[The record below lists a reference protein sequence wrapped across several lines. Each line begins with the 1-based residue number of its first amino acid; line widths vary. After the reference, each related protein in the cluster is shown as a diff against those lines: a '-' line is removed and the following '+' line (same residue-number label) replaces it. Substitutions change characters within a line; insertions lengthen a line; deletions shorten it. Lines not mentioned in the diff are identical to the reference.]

1 MKSRVCIIDD
11 QRSILESMEMFFR
24 IRNWD
29 VYTAANG
36 PDGIKIVEEVRP
48 SLVIL
53 DIRLPGMSGLEVLEK
68 LRGRFPTLHVIVI
81 TAFQSMESTIQ
92 AIKLG
97 AFDYLHKPI
106 DIAEMDAVIRRLEQT
121 TFADGAHEL
130 DALDQA
136 VSLVDCQPQIIARS
150 SKMKEVFKTIAL
162 VSESR
167 VTVLIQGESGT
178 GKELIA
184 RSIHY
189 NSPWSDRPFTVMDCS
204 TLVGSLVESE
214 LFGYEKGAFTGANET
229 RKGRLELTGE
239 GTIFFDEIGELPL
252 QMQSKLLRF
261 LQSGEFVRVG
271 GDRPIYSNA
280 RIVAATNRDLTK
292 LVQEGQFRED
302 LYYRLKVVTINAPPL
317 RSRRSDIPILSSFF
331 LKKTVHQNVSKPK
344 RLSPEALEVL
354 IDYDWP
360 GNVRQLENVL
370 TRCAVL
376 TPSVV
381 LTREHTEACLKDS
394 SIFSKID
401 KTETSLED
409 VEREHIYKIL
419 DYNEW
424 HLGKACDQLRMSRP
438 TLRARMKKYGICR
451 TDSGKSRKAHSDNEP
466 LRPKANGTRSHPP
479 RGSGKPEGT
488 LGK

>member
-1 MKSRVCIIDD
+1 MKSKVCIIDD
-11 QRSILESMEMFFR
+11 QRSILESMEIFFR
-24 IRNWD
+24 MRNWE
-29 VYTAANG
+29 VYTAPNG
-36 PDGIKIVEEVRP
+36 PDGLRIVEKARP

-68 LRGRFPTLHVIVI
+68 LRGKYPKQQVIVI

-121 TFADGAHEL
+121 TFADHRDEYDPLDPAMTLTDHE
-130 DALDQA
+130 
-136 VSLVDCQPQIIARS
+136 PRIIARS
-150 SKMKEVFKTIAL
+150 RKMKEVFKTIAL

-184 RSIHY
+184 RSIHL
-189 NSPWSDRPFTVMDCS
+189 NSPWSDKPFTVMDCS
-204 TLVGSLVESE
+204 TLVDSLVESE

-239 GTIFFDEIGELPL
+239 GTIFFDEIGEMPL

-271 GDRPIYSNA
+271 GNSPIYSNA
-280 RIVAATNRDLTK
+280 RIVAATNRDLTRM
-292 LVQEGQFRED
+292 VQEGRFRED

-317 RSRRSDIPILSSFF
+317 RSRKSDIPVLANFF
-331 LKKTVHQNVSKPK
+331 LKKAAHRKVSKPK
-344 RLSPEALEVL
+344 RLSPDALEALM
-354 IDYDWP
+354 DYDWP
-360 GNVRQLENVL
+360 GNIRQLENVL

-376 TPSVV
+376 TPSVL
-381 LTREHTEACLKDS
+381 LTKEHTEACLKDS
-394 SIFSKID
+394 PILSNID
-401 KTETSLED
+401 ERVASLED
-409 VEREHIYKIL
+409 VERDHIVKVL
-419 DYNEW
+419 ECNEW
-424 HLGKACDQLRMSRP
+424 HLGKTCAQLGMSRP
-438 TLRARMKKYGICR
+438 TLRSRMKKYEIGR
-451 TDSGKSRKAHSDNEP
+451 PKDRASRK
-466 LRPKANGTRSHPP
+466 GI
-479 RGSGKPEGT
+479 
-488 LGK
+488 